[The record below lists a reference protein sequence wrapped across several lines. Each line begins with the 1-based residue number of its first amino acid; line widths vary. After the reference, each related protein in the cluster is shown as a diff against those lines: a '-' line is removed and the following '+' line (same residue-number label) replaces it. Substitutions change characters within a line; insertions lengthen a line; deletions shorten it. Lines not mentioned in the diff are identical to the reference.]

1 MKIGISANSS
11 FDSVDAALLAVA
23 TAVEKLPVGDTD
35 LTVYYT
41 NNGQLGK
48 ALEEIANK
56 NNSIDAGARVFTMS
70 CEKVTTAWVKNNA
83 DMLDEYVVLKK
94 MGESTPPAADEAKK
108 KGTKLRNV
116 RW

>member
-11 FDSVDAALLAVA
+11 FDSVDAALLAVS
-23 TAVEKLPVGDTD
+23 TSVEKLPAGDTH

-56 NNSIDAGARVFTMS
+56 NNSIDASARMFTMS
-70 CEKVTTAWVKNNA
+70 CEKVTTAWVKDNA
-83 DMLDEYVVLKK
+83 STLDEYVALKK
-94 MGESTPPAADEAKK
+94 VGEAVPTAADEAKK
-108 KGTKLRNV
+108 KGTKLRSV
-116 RW
+116 RG